1 MKECKKHKMQANLTE
16 LLEALRRTLPS
27 AELEISTLDKVPSIQ
42 LALINSNFPTG
53 PLPEQVMRDVIAKPA
68 YWAFCWG
75 SGLALAQWLTCNPKV
90 VANQRVADVGSGSGV
105 AAIAAKQ
112 AGAAQVWACD
122 NDQQALLAT
131 KTNAELNQVDI
142 ELCADINDLPQD
154 LDLILMADVLYDRSN
169 FALVEKIKA
178 LNGTLLIADSRIA
191 HIDDPDFTLFHQAEA
206 LTLPNLGEFDEF
218 KTVRFFVTG
227 DPLGLMKG

>member
-1 MKECKKHKMQANLTE
+1 MGSEMC
-16 LLEALRRTLPS
+16 
-27 AELEISTLDKVPSIQ
+27 I
-42 LALINSNFPTG
+42 
-53 PLPEQVMRDVIAKPA
+53 RD
-68 YWAFCWG
+68 
-75 SGLALAQWLTCNPKV
+75 
-90 VANQRVADVGSGSGV
+90 R
-105 AAIAAKQ
+105 
-112 AGAAQVWACD
+112 
-122 NDQQALLAT
+122 
-131 KTNAELNQVDI
+131 NQVDI

-154 LDLILMADVLYDRSN
+154 LDLVLMADVLYDRSN

>member
-1 MKECKKHKMQANLTE
+1 MNANLTE
-16 LLEALRRTLPS
+16 LTNALKQTLPS
-27 AELEISTLDKVPSIQ
+27 AELEISQLPGLPNMR
-42 LALINSNFPTG
+42 LALINSDFSTG
-53 PLPEQVMRDVIAKPA
+53 PLPEQVMCNVIAKPA

-75 SGLALAQWLTCNPKV
+75 SGLALAQWLTNNPSVLAGK
-90 VANQRVADVGSGSGV
+90 RVADIGSGSGV
-105 AAIAAKQ
+105 VAVAAKQ

-122 NDQQALLAT
+122 NDDQALLAS
-131 KTNAELNQVDI
+131 KTNGQLNKAEI
-142 ELCADINDLPQD
+142 HLCADIEDLPQD

-178 LNGTLLIADSRIA
+178 LNIPLLIADSRIA
-191 HIDDPDFTLFHQAEA
+191 NIEDTDFTLFHKSEA

-227 DPLGLMKG
+227 QPELLFQN

>member
-1 MKECKKHKMQANLTE
+1 MQANLTE

-90 VANQRVADVGSGSGV
+90 VANKRVADVGSGSGV

-112 AGAAQVWACD
+112 AGAAKVWACD

>member
-1 MKECKKHKMQANLTE
+1 MQANLNK
-16 LLEALRRTLPS
+16 LREALRLTLPS
-27 AELEISTLDKVPSIQ
+27 AELEISSPDEVPNIQ

-75 SGLALAQWLTCNPKV
+75 SGLALAQWLTDHPTV
-90 VANQRVADVGSGSGV
+90 VKNKRVADIGSGSGV
-105 AAIAAKQ
+105 VAIAAKQ
-112 AGAAQVWACD
+112 AGATQVWGCD
-122 NDQQALLAT
+122 NDEQALLAT
-131 KTNAELNQVDI
+131 QTNAELNHVDI
-142 ELCADINDLPQD
+142 KLCADISDLPKD

-169 FALVEKIKA
+169 FALVKKIKA

-191 HIDDPDFTLFHQAEA
+191 NIEDPDFTLFHQAEA

-227 DPLGLMKG
+227 RPQTLLGTDTA

>member
-1 MKECKKHKMQANLTE
+1 MQANLTE

-27 AELEISTLDKVPSIQ
+27 AELEISTLDKMPSIQ

-75 SGLALAQWLTCNPKV
+75 SGLALAQWLTDNPKV
-90 VANQRVADVGSGSGV
+90 VANKRVADVGSGSGV

-112 AGAAQVWACD
+112 AGAVQVWACD

-142 ELCADINDLPQD
+142 ELCADINDLSQD

-191 HIDDPDFTLFHQAEA
+191 HIDDPDFTLFHQAKA

>member
-1 MKECKKHKMQANLTE
+1 MQANLTE

-27 AELEISTLDKVPSIQ
+27 AELEISTLDRVPTIQ

-75 SGLALAQWLTCNPKV
+75 SGLALAQWLTNNPKV
-90 VANQRVADVGSGSGV
+90 VANKRVADVGSGSGV

-112 AGAAQVWACD
+112 AGAAHVWACD

>member
-1 MKECKKHKMQANLTE
+1 MNANLTE
-16 LLEALRRTLPS
+16 LTNALKQTLPS
-27 AELEISTLDKVPSIQ
+27 AELEISQLPGLPNMR
-42 LALINSNFPTG
+42 LALINSDFSTG
-53 PLPEQVMRDVIAKPA
+53 PLPKQVMSDVIAKPA

-75 SGLALAQWLTCNPKV
+75 SGLALAQWLTNNPSVLAGK
-90 VANQRVADVGSGSGV
+90 RVADIGSGSGV
-105 AAIAAKQ
+105 VAVAAKQ

-122 NDQQALLAT
+122 NDGQALLAS
-131 KTNAELNQVDI
+131 KTNGQLNKAEI
-142 ELCADINDLPQD
+142 HLCADIEDLPQD

-178 LNGTLLIADSRIA
+178 LNTPLLIADSRIA
-191 HIDDPDFTLFHQAEA
+191 NIEDTDFTLFHKSEA

-227 DPLGLMKG
+227 QPELLFQN

>member
-1 MKECKKHKMQANLTE
+1 MHANLKQ
-16 LLEALRRTLPS
+16 LLQALRLTLPS
-27 AELEISTLDKVPSIQ
+27 AELEISRLDKLPSIQ

-75 SGLALAQWLTCNPKV
+75 SGLALAQWLTDNPKV
-90 VANQRVADVGSGSGV
+90 VENKRVADVGSGSGV

-112 AGAAQVWACD
+112 AGAAKVWACD
-122 NDQQALLAT
+122 NDGQALLAT

-154 LDLILMADVLYDRSN
+154 LDLLLMADVLYDRSN
-169 FALVEKIKA
+169 FALVEKIKTFS
-178 LNGTLLIADSRIA
+178 GTLLIADSRIT

-227 DPLGLMKG
+227 DPLRLMKGSRQANG